1 MTIQS
6 AKKNALKESNYKDLE
21 LEIQRT
27 NVADENR
34 SDPCGCWCAFYSK
47 EGDGRKLQE
56 SIIERYCDRDPKDL
70 HAEICTN
77 PREGG
82 LGYKQNDWLEWLL
95 LQVNG
100 LRLADAKKNTSKDC
114 DRRDNNDNSNDD
126 DDDDDDDDDEDDDD
140 DYKSQVTI

>member
-1 MTIQS
+1 MTIPS
-6 AKKNALKESNYKDLE
+6 AKNIALKESKYKDLE

-34 SDPCGCWCAFYSK
+34 SDPCGCWCVCYSK

-56 SIIERYCDRDPKDL
+56 SIRESYCDRDPKEL

-82 LGYKQNDWLEWLL
+82 LGYKQND
-95 LQVNG
+95 
-100 LRLADAKKNTSKDC
+100 
-114 DRRDNNDNSNDD
+114 
-126 DDDDDDDDDEDDDD
+126 
-140 DYKSQVTI
+140 